1 MGLRVLCVLAGGTPP
16 FQSLADLAQGA
27 DAVWAADSGQDVCL
41 ANGFLPHVVVGDLDS
56 VSERMPG
63 VEYRERPDQDHSD
76 CDKLLAEV
84 RGLGE
89 VDLVMAGLEGDR
101 FDHVVTSLSSIAR
114 SGLSPRILLQQGFGV
129 FCRAGAGLAFRASPG
144 QVFSLLSLDG
154 ALVSTRGA
162 RWEMQ
167 DRTVSFSSGF
177 SLSNEFAGDRLEIQ
191 VDQGVVMAILDSLP
205 LAWH

>member
-1 MGLRVLCVLAGGTPP
+1 MGLRVLCVLAGGTSP

-27 DAVWAADSGQDVCL
+27 DAVWAADSGQDVCR

-56 VSERMPG
+56 VSERLPG

-101 FDHVVTSLSSIAR
+101 FDHVVSSLSSISR

-129 FCRAGAGLAFRASPG
+129 LCREGAVHAFGASPG

-154 ALVSTRGA
+154 AVVSTQGA
-162 RWEMQ
+162 KWEIQ
-167 DRTVSFSSGF
+167 DRTVSFDSGF
-177 SLSNEFAGDRLEIQ
+177 SLSNEFAGDRLEIR
-191 VDQGVVMAILDSLP
+191 VDQGVVLAVLDSLR